1 MAQRIV
7 KPRLKIKLSDGTS
20 TYTKNATK
28 RKISAMISRLQDKSA
43 TISGSAIVEY
53 GKGFNSSF
61 DFDGEEDLLHK
72 LLPCIEKELLDGF
85 HMVEAR

>member
-1 MAQRIV
+1 MSQRIV
-7 KPRLKIKLSDGTS
+7 KPRLKINLSDGTS
-20 TYTKNATK
+20 INTQNATK
-28 RKISAMISRLQDKSA
+28 RKISAMISRLRDKSA
-43 TISGSAIVEY
+43 IIKGEARVEY
-53 GKGFNSSF
+53 GNGFNNSF